1 MPNNW
6 ELKEL
11 NVRFQQILRL
21 QFADSACGRTL
32 RLEHQTYI
40 ACRLLPW
47 KLPNGQVE
55 IRSKFRSIFL
65 GLTSTGLTTAAA
77 KHFPKCLRASG
88 KTSLCTS
95 LQSSSKRFDETKL
108 GFSTMYLSITLHYY
122 AQNRVTSI
130 VNATDTT
137 YPISDVRLRRS
148 ILIAMG
154 STGQKPHLA
163 LLRPWTLLGAW
174 TLVGLLASLLGAR
187 TLLAAP
193 GLTTGN
199 NVCY

>member
-1 MPNNW
+1 MHFFAKLFQALRRNKAW
-6 ELKEL
+6 LQY
-11 NVRFQQILRL
+11 NVP
-21 QFADSACGRTL
+21 
-32 RLEHQTYI
+32 EH
-40 ACRLLPW
+40 
-47 KLPNGQVE
+47 
-55 IRSKFRSIFL
+55 
-65 GLTSTGLTTAAA
+65 
-77 KHFPKCLRASG
+77 
-88 KTSLCTS
+88 
-95 LQSSSKRFDETKL
+95 
-108 GFSTMYLSITLHYY
+108 TLHYY